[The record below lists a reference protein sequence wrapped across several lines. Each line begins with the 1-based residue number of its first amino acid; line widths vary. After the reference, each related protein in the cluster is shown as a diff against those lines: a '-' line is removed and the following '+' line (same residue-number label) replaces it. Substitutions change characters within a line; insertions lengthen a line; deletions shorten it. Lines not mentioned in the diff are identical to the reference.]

1 MKERRISKTHI
12 PHRSPQGRIN
22 WHPPGPPGWCR
33 FGCHTVIMATY
44 ALVYLGKC
52 GLEGEHG
59 LTWAEDK
66 GMGLDPHERLRV
78 HTKTVACTV
87 GCL

>member
-1 MKERRISKTHI
+1 
-12 PHRSPQGRIN
+12 
-22 WHPPGPPGWCR
+22 
-33 FGCHTVIMATY
+33 MATY